1 MIFTGGMDTRLR
13 GGQCVVNW
21 ALLCVKSNKVIM
33 GDLLLTL
40 QVASF
45 FLVIRFFKN
54 LFGAFSLI
62 YSITMH
68 HCTTTDVPQVKEV
81 QALH

>member
-1 MIFTGGMDTRLR
+1 MSEICGDTGAAVMILTGGMDTRLW

-21 ALLCVKSNKVIM
+21 ALPCVKSNKVIL

-45 FLVIRFFKN
+45 F
-54 LFGAFSLI
+54 S
-62 YSITMH
+62 H
-68 HCTTTDVPQVKEV
+68 
-81 QALH
+81 